1 MADGATMPTKR
12 KGKAEKKPDD
22 GKKKQKKSGKPA
34 ERAALEPATGKLGDI
49 FEAMRN
55 SSAVSEAMTAEIF
68 DSVLAALGD
77 HCLGFNISATDAL
90 PLPKHIRVHL
100 TDRDGSHVSNSDR
113 CIHHQHAFFLGT
125 PVSDELLPEFLR
137 QLVDRC
143 PQLGTVGTWHCEVSR
158 TVPTA

>member
-1 MADGATMPTKR
+1 MPTKR

-100 TDRDGSHVSNSDR
+100 TDRDGSHVSNS
-113 CIHHQHAFFLGT
+113 
-125 PVSDELLPEFLR
+125 VK
-137 QLVDRC
+137 
-143 PQLGTVGTWHCEVSR
+143 
-158 TVPTA
+158 